1 MPIGLQADHTIRTAT
16 ALMDGQVA
24 ENVEIGRFVLILVD
38 AKQRR
43 LPESSYRFCQSN
55 WIERLMMPKT
65 NDRRMITIG
74 RVGVIFTY
82 LQSPPSSAPTSRFK
96 LSTSL
101 LSRESP
107 SSLFLPP
114 LKPFVPD
121 DDSGWTPLR
130 ATGLLWSV
138 VTRCK
143 TDAAAS
149 GAI

>member
-1 MPIGLQADHTIRTAT
+1 
-16 ALMDGQVA
+16 
-24 ENVEIGRFVLILVD
+24 
-38 AKQRR
+38 
-43 LPESSYRFCQSN
+43 
-55 WIERLMMPKT
+55 MPKT

-107 SSLFLPP
+107 SSFFLPL

-138 VTRCK
+138 VARCCK
-143 TDAAAS
+143 TDAASERAVQFKFRDVPTTGRDGS
-149 GAI
+149 DLLYLLRSARPSSRLLGRLVMTRPKHLTLNAESAQR